1 MMNGSSTRS
10 GARPVAILLRR
21 HWPAIRVLVAVAILG
36 AALWVLS
43 THTDELSG
51 ITGAFERLNWW
62 WVWPAVVAEMASFL
76 CFAGLQRAVLT
87 GGGLKP
93 PEWTLVKMTFA
104 SQAIANSLP
113 GGNAVSAVYGFR
125 WFRRFGADDTLAAW
139 AMVGSLIASLLSLS
153 LVATAGL
160 AVATSAGAT
169 LDLIP
174 VLIGV
179 LLTTVALGALFLYE
193 RPLLFLL
200 PHALR
205 LSHAVV
211 RRPRN
216 DVDAEVD
223 RISGWINALHLS
235 WRQVVVIVLW
245 GVANW
250 LFDCACFAMM
260 FPAVHSTVPW
270 NGLLLAYGA
279 GQLAAALPITPGGLG
294 VVEGSIT
301 IALVAFGG
309 DHLATVDAVLLY
321 RLISFWL
328 ILAIGWALWGELA
341 LEVRRGR
348 WNRRALASPIEAGPG
363 PADPPAPVAGS
374 GVEPV
379 MES

>member
-1 MMNGSSTRS
+1 
-10 GARPVAILLRR
+10 
-21 HWPAIRVLVAVAILG
+21 
-36 AALWVLS
+36 
-43 THTDELSG
+43 
-51 ITGAFERLNWW
+51 
-62 WVWPAVVAEMASFL
+62 MASFF

-87 GGGLKP
+87 SGGLKP

-139 AMVGSLIASLLSLS
+139 AMVGTLIASLLSLS
-153 LVATAGL
+153 LIATAGL
-160 AVATSAGAT
+160 AIATSAGVS

-179 LLTTVALGALFLYE
+179 LVTTVVVGALFLYQ

-200 PHALR
+200 PHTLR

-211 RRPRN
+211 HRPRT

-223 RISGWINALHLS
+223 RISGWISSLHLS
-235 WRQVVVIVLW
+235 WRQVVAVVLW
-245 GVANW
+245 GAANW

-260 FPAVHSTVPW
+260 FPAIHSTVPW
-270 NGLLLAYGA
+270 DGLLLAYGA

-309 DHLATVDAVLLY
+309 AQVATVDAVLLY

-328 ILAIGWALWGELA
+328 ILVIGWAVWGELA

-348 WNRRALASPIEAGPG
+348 WSRRALASPVEAGPS
-363 PADPPAPVAGS
+363 PVDPSTPTP
-374 GVEPV
+374 GVGFEQM
-379 MES
+379 MESGS